1 MHKRQL
7 GQQGLTVSSIGL
19 GCMGMSDFYGT
30 HDRER
35 SFATLEQ
42 AVNSGVTFWD
52 TSDIYGPKTNEQLIG
67 TFFKQHKGARSK
79 ITLATKFGIM
89 RDDAGGFLG
98 FNGHPDYVKQA
109 CEASLKRLGTDCI
122 DLYYQHRM
130 DPNVPIED
138 TVGAMSDLVT
148 QGKVRFLGLSEAGS
162 DTLKRAHAVHP
173 ISALQSEYSLWSRD
187 IETNILPT
195 CDELGIGLVAYSPLG
210 RGFLTGAITSRDDLE
225 AGDWRLTNPRFSEQN
240 FANNLALVD
249 AIHHIAQSLNCTP
262 AQLAL
267 AWIAEQ
273 SPHYVSIPGT
283 RNPSRIV
290 ENASAAE
297 LIISQQQW
305 VDINLKIERC
315 QVFGQR
321 YTDEAMAALGQ

>member
-7 GQQGLTVSSIGL
+7 GKQGLTVSSIGL
-19 GCMGMSDFYGT
+19 GYMGMSDFYGS
-30 HDRER
+30 HDHES
-35 SFATLEQ
+35 SFATLDQ
-42 AVNSGVTFWD
+42 AVRNGVTFWD

-67 TFFKQHKGARSK
+67 KFFKKRKGARSK

-89 RDDAGGFLG
+89 RDDAGNFLG

-109 CEASLKRLGTDCI
+109 CDASLRRLGTDCI

-130 DPNVPIED
+130 DPNIPIED

-148 QGKVRFLGLSEAGS
+148 QGKVRYLGLSEAGA

-187 IETNILPT
+187 IETTILPT

-210 RGFLTGAITSRDDLE
+210 RGFLTGAIKSRDDLE
-225 AGDWRLTNPRFSEQN
+225 SGDWRLTNPRFSEQN
-240 FANNLALVD
+240 FANNLTLVKE
-249 AIHHIAQSLNCTP
+249 IHHIAVSLNCTP

-267 AWIAEQ
+267 AWIAER

-283 RNPSRIV
+283 RSPSRMI
-290 ENASAAE
+290 ENAAAAE

-305 VDINLKIERC
+305 ADINHKIERC
-315 QVFGQR
+315 QVFGLR
-321 YTDEAMAALGQ
+321 YKEEAMAALGQ